1 MQIPLQVSFRD
12 ISHSDFV
19 ERRIHEK
26 VEKLK
31 KYSKKITS
39 CRVIVATPHRQRTK
53 GKLYHVSIDLRLPGN
68 KIVVARDPDNHSHE
82 NVYIAVRD
90 AYGWQDIELGHGFHD
105 TKQGA
110 RWTISPEAQ
119 RQVLDR
125 LLALNHE
132 RYELENGG

>member
-19 ERRIHEK
+19 ERRIFDK

-53 GKLYHVSIDLRLPGN
+53 GTLYHVSIDLRLPGE

-82 NVYIAVRD
+82 NVYIAIRD
-90 AYGWQDIELGHGFHD
+90 AFEAARRQLKKLLRQKRVSNRRTTMSAKQEL
-105 TKQGA
+105 
-110 RWTISPEAQ
+110 
-119 RQVLDR
+119 V
-125 LLALNHE
+125 
-132 RYELENGG
+132 

>member
-31 KYSKKITS
+31 KYSEKITS

-53 GKLYHVSIDLRLPGN
+53 GKLDRVSIDLRLPGN
-68 KIVVARDPDNHSHE
+68 KIGVARDPDNHAHE
-82 NVYIAVRD
+82 NVYIAIRD
-90 AYGWQDIELGHGFHD
+90 AFEAARRQLKKLLRQKRISNQRISKSITQEL
-105 TKQGA
+105 
-110 RWTISPEAQ
+110 
-119 RQVLDR
+119 V
-125 LLALNHE
+125 
-132 RYELENGG
+132 